1 MNCIT
6 DEVLANVAAKTMLE
20 YPQGTEARVCE
31 DIARRQEFGFAK
43 YRISV
48 SDNPLQA
55 AQWARHA
62 YEEALDQAIYL
73 RRLVE
78 ELERSCDGGKP
89 HLGGGHA

>member
-1 MNCIT
+1 MESAIT
-6 DEVLANVAAKTMLE
+6 RACLE

-31 DIARRQEFGFAK
+31 DIAARQSFGFAK

-48 SDNPLQA
+48 QDNPLKA
-55 AQWARHA
+55 VQWARHA

-78 ELERSCDGGKP
+78 ELER
-89 HLGGGHA
+89 A